1 MIDSQRLTRWY
12 DVQAPFYRWW
22 RNDYDHPIVGRVV
35 AALAERGP
43 RHALLDAGCGTGL
56 FAIGLVRAFPGARVD
71 GLDAS
76 AGMLRVACR
85 EATRRVGRG
94 GRVARPAFVQGDVR
108 ALPYGAERFDGAVL
122 AGVLPGVDDRW
133 RVLAELRRVLAPAG
147 RLVVVEFDRQA
158 MRARTR
164 AFVRALIAG
173 YRVVSFVLPRYRFAS
188 SWSLARSTVDRIAL
202 EGQAQDAGFRILRVD
217 AAHEH
222 LLFVLERG

>member
-22 RNDYDHPIVGRVV
+22 RNDYDHPIVARVV
-35 AALAERGP
+35 AALAEGGP

-56 FAIGLVRAFPGARVD
+56 FAIALARAFPEARVD
-71 GLDAS
+71 GVDAS
-76 AGMLRVACR
+76 GGMLRVAGR
-85 EATRRVGRG
+85 EAARHA
-94 GRVARPAFVQGDVR
+94 VARAAFVHGDVR
-108 ALPYGAERFDGAVL
+108 ALPYGDERFDGAVL
-122 AGVLPGVDDRW
+122 AGVLPGVDDRS

-188 SWSLARSTVDRIAL
+188 SWSLARSTVDRVAL
-202 EGQAQDAGFRILRVD
+202 EGQARAAGFRILRVD